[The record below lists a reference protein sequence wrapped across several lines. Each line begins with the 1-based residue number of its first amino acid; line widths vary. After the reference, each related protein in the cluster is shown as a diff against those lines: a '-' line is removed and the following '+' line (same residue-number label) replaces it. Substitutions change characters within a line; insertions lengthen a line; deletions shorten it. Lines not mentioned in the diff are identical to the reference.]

1 MARDALQ
8 AGSEAD
14 LPLAQAPRCAWC
26 GARARPVPNR
36 LALCDGCG
44 AATTFPPPDD
54 AELRTAYAGFYR
66 PASGRFSGGADRLLR
81 RTRGLL
87 AQRLDRRS
95 PPGPILDVGSGEGAL
110 LDALVARGRT
120 AVGLERGEQAA
131 HAGAEVKPVELVDFD
146 ERPGTWAAV
155 VFWHS
160 LEHLREPRAAVTHAA
175 WLLAPDG
182 IVVVAVPN
190 LSSWQARCLG
200 SRWLALD
207 LPRHLV
213 HLPAAA
219 LLDGLRECGLRVER
233 VSYWRGGQVLFGWL
247 DGIVSMLPGQPS
259 LYDAIR
265 QSEARSKPVTPTR
278 RAFTL
283 LAAVALTPL
292 AAVLST
298 AEVLAGAGGTVYV
311 EARRP

>member
-1 MARDALQ
+1 MERDALQ
-8 AGSEAD
+8 VGSQAD
-14 LPLAQAPRCAWC
+14 LPPAHEPLCAWC
-26 GARARPVPNR
+26 GAPARPGPNR
-36 LALCDGCG
+36 LARCDSCG
-44 AATTFPPPDD
+44 AATTFPLPDD
-54 AELRTAYAGFYR
+54 AELQAAYAGFYR

-81 RTRGLL
+81 WTRGLL
-87 AQRLDRRS
+87 ARRLDRRS

-110 LDALVARGRT
+110 LDALAARGRE

-131 HAGAEVKPVELVDFD
+131 RAGIEVKPVEIVDFD
-146 ERPGTWAAV
+146 ERPETWAAV

-160 LEHLREPRAAVTHAA
+160 LEHLREPRDAVDRAAR
-175 WLLAPDG
+175 LLAPSG
-182 IVVVAVPN
+182 VLVVAVPN
-190 LSSWQARCLG
+190 LASWQARALAG
-200 SRWLALD
+200 RWLALD
-207 LPRHLV
+207 VPRHLV

-247 DGIVSMLPGQPS
+247 DGMVSVLPGRPS

-265 QSEARSKPVTPTR
+265 QAEARSTQVTPAQ
-278 RAFTL
+278 RALTL

-292 AAVLST
+292 AAILSA